1 MVTIT
6 RLFTQARFQT
16 RVMLTLVFIVTLQAI
31 VSGSFT
37 LHYIEVVLEE
47 RIGEQALQLSRVIST
62 LPQIRQGLVKRDAK
76 QIQAFAEAIRLET
89 DARFIVVGDLDGI
102 RFSHPIVERIGK
114 KRVGGDNQR
123 AIENGES
130 YVSKAVGS
138 LGPSMRG
145 KSPIFDS
152 NGSIIGVTSVG
163 YMLDS
168 IDDRVS
174 GYQNSVILILI
185 TSLLASMLVGMA
197 ISRHFKKV
205 LFGLEPEEIAR
216 LFE

>member
-114 KRVGGDNQR
+114 KRVGGDNRR

-130 YVSKAVGS
+130 Y
-138 LGPSMRG
+138 
-145 KSPIFDS
+145 F
-152 NGSIIGVTSVG
+152 
-163 YMLDS
+163 
-168 IDDRVS
+168 
-174 GYQNSVILILI
+174 
-185 TSLLASMLVGMA
+185 
-197 ISRHFKKV
+197 
-205 LFGLEPEEIAR
+205 
-216 LFE
+216 

>member
-1 MVTIT
+1 M
-6 RLFTQARFQT
+6 
-16 RVMLTLVFIVTLQAI
+16 
-31 VSGSFT
+31 
-37 LHYIEVVLEE
+37 LEE

-152 NGSIIGVTSVG
+152 NGNIIGVTSVG

-185 TSLLASMLVGMA
+185 TSLLASMLVGLA
-197 ISRHFKKV
+197 LV
-205 LFGLEPEEIAR
+205 LIPI
-216 LFE
+216 